1 MQQAASQPEV
11 WHRGD
16 TPRGMRLELVVE
28 KHWVSRDANGN
39 ASVCA
44 WPKVSAVST
53 QVEGREK
60 DSLGCPH

>member
-11 WHRGD
+11 WHRGG
-16 TPRGMRLELVVE
+16 TSRGMRLELVVD
-28 KHWVSRDANGN
+28 KHWVGRDANGN

-53 QVEGREK
+53 QAEGRGK